1 MNNKCNF
8 YFESQYAYIDD
19 KAIHVSEYIEKE
31 MHKHTSNPRCNKG
44 HEVILVNGQIRKPHF
59 RHKHSYDVVV
69 SPMSEWHV
77 EWQSNFPVTE
87 VSYPRINEAQITNR
101 RADVVIEDF
110 NRIIEL
116 QHSKI
121 ERNEVINRNNDY
133 KLHNKEVLWVIDGN
147 SINVRHLVHSNRY
160 YLDFN
165 SNLWKYERF
174 LDCDFIYLDIES
186 QIYKVNPKNVK
197 SHMIDVLPPFSKQE
211 FIESLKKGEELWGED
226 ESVQCNLYIKQQG
239 AGNGKTYGIIQNIIA
254 PEFSHYENIMYVTK
268 AHSAKTI
275 INEEFEEQL
284 KKNVLQGLV
293 VDSFETTK
301 TNKYII
307 NYHINDNGSKKQIII
322 GTIDSLMY
330 TLGNKEHN
338 GLDMF
343 EGIINSIIDNHI
355 ETKNNAGTIYYGSK
369 LNLNKKTCLFV
380 DEMQDLTP
388 DYAKAIL
395 QIMRNRYIDVYVV
408 GDTLQ
413 SITHNKNAFVYLIEN
428 EFPNIQKTVYPFTNI
443 CRRFIHPTLVNFV
456 NTMIPFTKYNLPEI
470 TPYKHEN
477 NDTNFLQFI
486 EGQPIYQGC
495 PDENLLKNEIENI
508 MIYYKKEVED
518 NNRLPNDFLFV
529 TPFTKQNALMDGLQ
543 LAINMFWKSHNTDD
557 EYKRYAIFHKSEDG
571 TSINIKESEN
581 ATRMVSIHTS
591 KGDGRNVVFVIGIN
605 EQSLKK
611 FSEES
616 ENLIYHSLLHV
627 SITRMKQKLYVR
639 YENNGDNISQKIQ
652 NYICDNV
659 ENIDI
664 VPNLLIFNSVKFNEI
679 TNDSNEQY
687 EFFYEN
693 IIKNTNVF
701 RLIREEEHND
711 KKIIDM
717 SHHNIRYMSLLINLF
732 LNIISKENTDKNSK
746 GNTDKDEIKKQIL
759 AIFHKVKDAKIIET
773 DTWQDY
779 YKILNCG
786 DKNGIPIP
794 IHKICNHGRDY
805 KKYFGIIQSFIKNI
819 QSKLKEIVVL
829 NKVVSLCPYE
839 CVVLYYMLQIYNQ
852 RAYSEISITDLYNIT
867 DIYDKSFHSSYQGHE
882 NCLCSKCFN
891 NNSITNDETNTYLL
905 KHYENV
911 IKINHIYMDFCRKYP
926 KMNWLMNHYVEHD
939 GANDNFKIWKKMNLI
954 GYDADNVIIAYVK
967 PQLNALNYNSILL
980 ESIYDTYLIHNIQKY
995 EDNDNTKNI
1004 CEKYKRFFGKKITI
1018 VIFTLDSDT
1027 PYYIHWS
1034 NKLDE
1039 SEKLIEKYNDCIK
1052 ETLAKSLIEKMTI
1065 DCKYLYFFYSYYRKK
1080 CSEHDMN
1087 SSMKII
1093 EEIITKYN
1101 YNKIKN
1107 ETKARLFPKL
1117 IDEFF
1122 YHIKFLVEKSDKK
1135 ERKQILLDYDNKE
1148 YFNQKLNEQIKHSIY
1163 RFFNLQEDD
1172 GDDDD
1177 DC

>member
-1 MNNKCNF
+1 MNNNKCNF

-19 KAIHVSEYIEKE
+19 KAIHVSKYIEKE
-31 MHKHTSNPRCNKG
+31 MHKHTSKPRCIKG
-44 HEVILVNGQIRKPHF
+44 HEVILVNGQKNKPHF

-69 SPMSEWHV
+69 YPMSEWHV

-121 ERNEVINRNNDY
+121 ERNEVINRNHDY

-160 YLDFN
+160 YLDFTL
-165 SNLWKYERF
+165 NLWKYERF
-174 LDCDFIYLDIES
+174 LDCDLIYLDIES
-186 QIYKVNPKNVK
+186 QIYKINPKNVK

-226 ESVQCNLYIKQQG
+226 ESIQCNLYIKQQG

-268 AHSAKTI
+268 QHSAKDVV
-275 INEEFEEQL
+275 NKEFDDQQKD
-284 KKNVLQGLV
+284 KKLHGLV
-293 VDSFETTK
+293 IDSFETTK
-301 TNKYII
+301 TNKYVI

-330 TLGNKEHN
+330 TIGNKNHN

-355 ETKNNAGTIYYGSK
+355 ETKNNAGLINYGSN

-408 GDTLQ
+408 GDILQ

-428 EFPNIQKTVYPFTNI
+428 EFPNIQKTVFPFTNI
-443 CRRFIHPTLVNFV
+443 CRRFTHPTLVNFV

-486 EGQPIYQGC
+486 EGERVYQDDPI
-495 PDENLLKNEIENI
+495 EKTLNNETEKI
-508 MIYYKKEVED
+508 MNCYIKEVED

-529 TPFTKQNALMDGLQ
+529 TPFTKQNALMDALQ
-543 LAINMFWKSHNTDD
+543 LAINMFWKSRNTDD

-571 TSINIKESEN
+571 TSINIKESDN

-627 SITRMKQKLYVR
+627 SITRMKQKLYIR

-701 RLIREEEHND
+701 RLIREEQND

-732 LNIISKENTDKNSK
+732 LNIISKENTEKRESNR
-746 GNTDKDEIKKQIL
+746 QIL

-773 DTWQDY
+773 DSWKNY
-779 YKILNCG
+779 YKILN
-786 DKNGIPIP
+786 DKKEKNIP

-805 KKYFGIIQSFIKNI
+805 KKYYCIIKDFIKNI
-819 QSKLKEIVVL
+819 QIKIKDIVVL
-829 NKVVSLCPYE
+829 NKVVALCPYE
-839 CVVLYYMLQIYNQ
+839 CVVLYYMIQIYNQ
-852 RAYSEISITDLYNIT
+852 RAYSDISITDLYNIT

-882 NCLCSKCFN
+882 DCLCSKCFN
-891 NNSITNDETNTYLL
+891 NNSTNDETNTYLL
-905 KHYENV
+905 QHYENV
-911 IKINHIYMDFCRKYP
+911 IKINHIYTDFCNKYQ
-926 KMNWLMNHYVEHD
+926 KMNWLIEHVVKHN
-939 GANDNFKIWKKMNLI
+939 GTNDNFKIWKKMNLI

-995 EDNDNTKNI
+995 EDNEL
-1004 CEKYKRFFGKKITI
+1004 CENYKRFFGKKITI
-1018 VIFTLDSDT
+1018 VIFTLDSET

-1039 SEKLIEKYNDCIK
+1039 NEKLIEKQNDYIK
-1052 ETLAKSLIEKMTI
+1052 ETLAKSLIDKMSI

-1080 CSEHDMN
+1080 CSEHGMN

-1093 EEIITKYN
+1093 EEIITN
-1101 YNKIKN
+1101 YNNNKYKN
-1107 ETKARLFPKL
+1107 ETPNRKFPKL